1 MASKVFISWGGNLSK
16 QLAEEVKNWLPS
28 VLQFVKPYFSPDDI
42 EKGTHWESDI
52 ASELASSQIGII
64 CLTRDNIN
72 RPWILFEAGALSKN
86 FGKAKVCTVLFN
98 VDSTTITG
106 PLTCFQ
112 ATKFDKADF
121 KKLIKTINETGG
133 DSKLDSKVL
142 DDVFEMWWPQLEDKI
157 NKTIKDYKEE
167 SQEEERSERAILE
180 ELLEL
185 TRMTAKRIP
194 REEEDSKP
202 YISPRAMDDLI
213 TGLEYLLRILDD
225 VKDPTSFR
233 RCFKDFYS
241 PSAYL
246 CSKLGT
252 SAQMERLSDINERM
266 RMGLL
271 ERECEDRT

>member
-1 MASKVFISWGGNLSK
+1 MASKVFISWGGDLSK

-42 EKGTHWESDI
+42 EKGTHWESVI

-64 CLTRDNIN
+64 CLTKDNIN

-98 VDSTTITG
+98 VDSTNITG

-133 DSKLDSKVL
+133 DSKLDPKVL
-142 DDVFEMWWPQLEDKI
+142 DDVFEMWWPQLKDKI

-167 SQEEERSERAILE
+167 SHEEERSERAILE

-185 TRMTAKRIP
+185 TRMTARRIP
-194 REEEDSKP
+194 RKDEDIQFSTP
-202 YISPRAMDDLI
+202 PVVMEDLI
-213 TGLEYLLRILDD
+213 RGLIHLLRILEDE
-225 VKDPTSFR
+225 KDSPSIR
-233 RCFKDFYS
+233 RCFEKDLY
-241 PSAYL
+241 PPLDYL
-246 CSKLGT
+246 FAKLGT
-252 SAQMERLSDINERM
+252 PDQRERLSFIM
-266 RMGLL
+266 RTGLL
-271 ERECEDRT
+271 ERE